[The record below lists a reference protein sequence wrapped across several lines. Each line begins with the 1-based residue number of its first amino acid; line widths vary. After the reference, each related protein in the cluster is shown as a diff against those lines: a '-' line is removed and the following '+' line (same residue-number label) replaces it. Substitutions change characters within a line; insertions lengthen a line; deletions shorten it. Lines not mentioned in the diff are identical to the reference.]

1 MKLDRYQME
10 SIVNAAFCICAGDIL
25 DEDMDERIMLAY
37 ITGMRDLRDSVQI
50 SLKNI
55 EEHCGQDVQMT
66 LKKIAEQFGQE
77 RSK

>member
-10 SIVNAAFCICAGDIL
+10 NIVNAAFCICAGDIL

-37 ITGMRDLRDSVQI
+37 MTGMRDLRDSVRI
-50 SLKNI
+50 SL
-55 EEHCGQDVQMT
+55 E
-66 LKKIAEQFGQE
+66 KIAEQFGQE